1 MDFMD
6 CIPFI
11 IKKKKKMKKK
21 KKRKKKER
29 AACTDFVSS
38 QIRTLV
44 RIIGIEAGYENW
56 IRVPRNTPLIFIL
69 DHKSIKAQDDAY

>member
-6 CIPFI
+6 CIPFL

-44 RIIGIEAGYENW
+44 RIIGIEAGYEN
-56 IRVPRNTPLIFIL
+56 
-69 DHKSIKAQDDAY
+69 

>member
-6 CIPFI
+6 CIPFLI
-11 IKKKKKMKKK
+11 KMKKK

-44 RIIGIEAGYENW
+44 RIIGIEAGYEN
-56 IRVPRNTPLIFIL
+56 
-69 DHKSIKAQDDAY
+69 